1 MEKINQVSI
10 RLVKERPLLSEEQL
24 TSPEK
29 VAMVVG
35 DYIRDMDREAL
46 CVINFNSK
54 LQPLN
59 FNLVSIGAIDT
70 TIASPR
76 EILKSAILSNAAN
89 MMILH
94 NHPSNILEP
103 SKEDIRTTAK
113 LVDICNLV
121 GIPLL
126 DHIIVGPDKGRY
138 FSLRDKQLV
147 DFRKSSTYS
156 DKLEFLNFKKEK
168 DIDIAYIILQKEGG
182 YMSSDKRDIT
192 KLIRFNDREYQIV
205 KENANAC
212 NMNFSAYVRYAISN
226 IKMPNPDMRKHILKL
241 INEVNHIGNNVNQIV
256 RNNNSGLYMDSDKT
270 RLMEYMRLLN
280 LKVGAFMEKYGD

>member
-126 DHIIVGPDKGRY
+126 DHIIVGPEKGRY
-138 FSLRDKQLV
+138 LSMRDKQLV
-147 DFRKSSTYS
+147 DFRKSSAYS
-156 DKLEFLNFKKEK
+156 DRLEFLNFKTDK
-168 DIDIAYIILQKEGG
+168 DIRIAEEAK
-182 YMSSDKRDIT
+182 
-192 KLIRFNDREYQIV
+192 IR
-205 KENANAC
+205 
-212 NMNFSAYVRYAISN
+212 
-226 IKMPNPDMRKHILKL
+226 
-241 INEVNHIGNNVNQIV
+241 
-256 RNNNSGLYMDSDKT
+256 
-270 RLMEYMRLLN
+270 
-280 LKVGAFMEKYGD
+280 

>member
-29 VAMVVG
+29 VAMLVG

-156 DKLEFLNFKKEK
+156 DKLEFLNFKKE
-168 DIDIAYIILQKEGG
+168 GG
-182 YMSSDKRDIT
+182 HMSLEKRDIT

-205 KENANAC
+205 MENANAC

>member
-1 MEKINQVSI
+1 MKLLTAVRMKSFSLKLRLLQMEKINQVSI

-156 DKLEFLNFKKEK
+156 DKLEFLNFKKDK
-168 DIDIAYIILQKEGG
+168 DIKIAE
-182 YMSSDKRDIT
+182 
-192 KLIRFNDREYQIV
+192 EV
-205 KENANAC
+205 K
-212 NMNFSAYVRYAISN
+212 VR
-226 IKMPNPDMRKHILKL
+226 
-241 INEVNHIGNNVNQIV
+241 
-256 RNNNSGLYMDSDKT
+256 
-270 RLMEYMRLLN
+270 
-280 LKVGAFMEKYGD
+280 

>member
-156 DKLEFLNFKKEK
+156 DKLEFLNFKKDK
-168 DIDIAYIILQKEGG
+168 DIKIAEEVKVRQIKGVWGYATKKMHLYIQMRILQK
-182 YMSSDKRDIT
+182 T
-192 KLIRFNDREYQIV
+192 
-205 KENANAC
+205 
-212 NMNFSAYVRYAISN
+212 
-226 IKMPNPDMRKHILKL
+226 
-241 INEVNHIGNNVNQIV
+241 
-256 RNNNSGLYMDSDKT
+256 
-270 RLMEYMRLLN
+270 
-280 LKVGAFMEKYGD
+280 

>member
-126 DHIIVGPDKGRY
+126 DHIIVGPEKGGIQFENKKLVN
-138 FSLRDKQLV
+138 FS
-147 DFRKSSTYS
+147 KSKVYP
-156 DKLEFLNFKKEK
+156 DKLEFLNFKTDK
-168 DIDIAYIILQKEGG
+168 DIRIAE
-182 YMSSDKRDIT
+182 
-192 KLIRFNDREYQIV
+192 
-205 KENANAC
+205 
-212 NMNFSAYVRYAISN
+212 
-226 IKMPNPDMRKHILKL
+226 
-241 INEVNHIGNNVNQIV
+241 EV
-256 RNNNSGLYMDSDKT
+256 KT
-270 RLMEYMRLLN
+270 R
-280 LKVGAFMEKYGD
+280 